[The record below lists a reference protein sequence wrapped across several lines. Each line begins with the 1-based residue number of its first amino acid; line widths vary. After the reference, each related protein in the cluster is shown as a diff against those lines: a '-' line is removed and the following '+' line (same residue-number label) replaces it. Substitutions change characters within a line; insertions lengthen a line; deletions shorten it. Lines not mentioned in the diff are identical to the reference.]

1 MCAQTGS
8 WRLMCSVASTP
19 WKLFI
24 VPPSLIT
31 IISNSTLSSINDP
44 TDLPHFPAWLLA
56 LLHPSA
62 PPSVPCSSSL
72 SLSLVHSL
80 HFPTQ
85 SAARCSSTPNHPP
98 LATLC
103 MSGIARSP
111 PSCEDTSEAI
121 KRKDWTEMLE
131 GKKGE

>member
-1 MCAQTGS
+1 MCDQRGS

-31 IISNSTLSSINDP
+31 IISNSTLSSINDS
-44 TDLPHFPAWLLA
+44 TDLPHFPAWLLT

-62 PPSVPCSSSL
+62 PPSVPCSPSL
-72 SLSLVHSL
+72 SLSRVHSL

-85 SAARCSSTPNHPP
+85 SAAAPDQISLP
-98 LATLC
+98 LPRC
-103 MSGIARSP
+103 MSGIACSP
-111 PSCEDTSEAI
+111 PSCEDTGEAI

-131 GKKGE
+131 GKMGE